1 MNAKR
6 LSRGAGWSLGVIVW
20 ALLTVAMAG
29 RPAIAGVGQEK
40 TVVKRVAALGLGMHG
55 YVLGRELT
63 TAQWKTA
70 QDNRVDDAFPGTIKF
85 RADDLLVVADQGS
98 HRVLAMYQ
106 RRDEADRRRLRRMI
120 SLLMDRFG
128 EPTTMAHDRMVYWA
142 YDDTGKISEERF
154 NEARKDGKIEVLATV
169 KFQSD
174 MTIVGP
180 SDHEKGS
187 DKEEKGT
194 VYFIVSSPLLS
205 RSYLNR

>member
-1 MNAKR
+1 
-6 LSRGAGWSLGVIVW
+6 
-20 ALLTVAMAG
+20 MAG
-29 RPAIAGVGQEK
+29 RPAIAGAGQEK
-40 TVVKRVAALGLGMHG
+40 TVAERVAALELGMHG

-70 QDNRVDDAFPGTIKF
+70 QDNQVDDAFPGTIKF
-85 RADDLLVVADQGS
+85 RADDLVVVADQDS

-106 RRDEADRRRLRRMI
+106 RRDEADRRQLRRMI
-120 SLLMDRFG
+120 ALLMDRFG

-174 MTIVGP
+174 MEIVGL
-180 SDHEKGS
+180 SNQEDSG
-187 DKEEKGT
+187 KEEKGT
-194 VYFIVSSPLLS
+194 IYFIISSTPLSS
-205 RSYLNR
+205 RFLNR

>member
-6 LSRGAGWSLGVIVW
+6 FSRGTGWSLGVIVW
-20 ALLTVAMAG
+20 ALLAVAMAG
-29 RPAIAGVGQEK
+29 RPAIAGAGQEK
-40 TVVKRVAALGLGMHG
+40 TVAERVAALELGMHG

-70 QDNRVDDAFPGTIKF
+70 QDNQVDDAFPGTIKF
-85 RADDLLVVADQGS
+85 RADDLVVVADQDS

-106 RRDEADRRRLRRMI
+106 RRDEADRRQLRRMI
-120 SLLMDRFG
+120 ALLMDRFG

-174 MTIVGP
+174 MEIVGL
-180 SDHEKGS
+180 SNQEDSG
-187 DKEEKGT
+187 KEEKGT
-194 VYFIVSSPLLS
+194 IYFIISSTPLSS
-205 RSYLNR
+205 RFLNR